1 MAINVTENED
11 GTLTIDWDEEEDAI
25 FNDWTAEDFIRLISD
40 YAEKVTAES
49 EYANH
54 ISTQIKVNQTAEEL
68 QQDINTAQEYL
79 KDPDSHY
86 DEYIQ
91 ATNQETYG
99 DQGNEQQET

>member
-40 YAEKVTAES
+40 YAEKVTTES

-54 ISTQIKVNQTAEEL
+54 ISTQIKVNQTAEED
-68 QQDINTAQEYL
+68 QYS

-99 DQGNEQQET
+99 DQGNKQSQD

>member
-11 GTLTIDWDEEEDAI
+11 GTFTIEWDTEEDAI

-49 EYANH
+49 EYVNH
-54 ISTQIKVNQTAEEL
+54 ISTQIKVNQTAEEV
-68 QQDINTAQEYL
+68 QQDIINAQEYL

-99 DQGNEQQET
+99 DQGNKQSQD

>member
-40 YAEKVTAES
+40 YAEKVTTES

-54 ISTQIKVNQTAEEL
+54 ISTQIKVNQTEEED
-68 QQDINTAQEYL
+68 QYS

-99 DQGNEQQET
+99 DQGNKQSQD

>member
-11 GTLTIDWDEEEDAI
+11 GTLTIEWDTEEDAI

-54 ISTQIKVNQTAEEL
+54 ISSQIKVNQTAEEV
-68 QQDINTAQEYL
+68 QQDINTAQEFL
-79 KDPDSHY
+79 KDPDQIY
-86 DEYIQ
+86 DNYIQ